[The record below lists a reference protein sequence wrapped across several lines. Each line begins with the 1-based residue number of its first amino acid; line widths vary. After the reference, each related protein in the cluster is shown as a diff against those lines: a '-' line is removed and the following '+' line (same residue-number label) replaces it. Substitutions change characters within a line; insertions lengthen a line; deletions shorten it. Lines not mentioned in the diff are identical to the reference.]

1 MVAILSFKVGTII
14 SYSNVYVEAEL
25 VITLLYC
32 ILSTLSKNKIVV
44 SLFLFFVTHTCCIT
58 VHFFFP
64 MFDNKKELQSL
75 LLKNK
80 NKRINNHFTPILKTS
95 RNEVTA

>member
-44 SLFLFFVTHTCCIT
+44 SLFLFSSHT
-58 VHFFFP
+58 
-64 MFDNKKELQSL
+64 L
-75 LLKNK
+75 
-80 NKRINNHFTPILKTS
+80 
-95 RNEVTA
+95 AA